1 MTTILVVDDE
11 YLVADVVSFALED
24 AGYLVVTASNGRLGL
39 EAVIRE
45 RPDLVITDYM
55 MPAMNG
61 MELARALAERAGT
74 GARPVPVVL
83 MTGAQRVL
91 AQQSPELF
99 AAIIDKPFVMRELLR
114 VVGELV
120 GPP

>member
-11 YLVADVVSFALED
+11 YLVADVVAFALED
-24 AGYLVVTASNGRLGL
+24 AGYLVVTAPNGRLGL

-55 MPAMNG
+55 MPVMNG
-61 MELARALAERAGT
+61 MELASALEERAAA
-74 GARPVPVVL
+74 GARRIPVVL
-83 MTGAQRVL
+83 MTSAQRAL

-99 AAIIDKPFVMRELLR
+99 AAIIDKPFVMSELMR
-114 VVGELV
+114 IIGDLV